1 MIFLQIAKRALK
13 NPVSRP
19 PLLSLAG
26 IALALS
32 ALATATV
39 AQEPWPARPIRIVV
53 PSGSGSGSDIF
64 ARTMAQR
71 LTERLGKQVV
81 VENRT
86 GAGNMIGYEFAAR
99 SAADGYTILSA
110 VSTLAIHPVTYR
122 KVSYDAIRDFDPISH
137 TANLPNL
144 LVTHPALPIQNLKD
158 LIALAK
164 SRPGELLY
172 ASAGHG
178 TSPHLSMELL
188 ASMAGVRF
196 VHVPY
201 KSGPP
206 GLTDLIAGQMQ
217 LMATALNY
225 LRPHVQAGRL
235 RALGVTT
242 AKRTQAMPEI
252 PALAES
258 GLPGYEAVQWY
269 SLFAPAK
276 TPRPIVERLN
286 KEVVTWLRL
295 PDVIEKMT
303 TDGNELVGSTPEE
316 LAALLRSETVKWAK
330 VAKAAGI
337 KPE

>member
-1 MIFLQIAKRALK
+1 MIFLQIAKRAHIH
-13 NPVSRP
+13 PVSRP
-19 PLLSLAG
+19 PLISLAS

-32 ALATATV
+32 TISTVTV

-64 ARTMAQR
+64 ARMLAQR
-71 LTERLGKQVV
+71 LTDRLGRQVV

-99 SAADGYTILSA
+99 SPADGYTILSA
-110 VSTLAIHPVTYR
+110 VSTLAIHPVTYK
-122 KVSYDAIRDFDPISH
+122 KVPYDAMRDFEPISH
-137 TANLPNL
+137 TANVPNL
-144 LVTHPALPIQNLKD
+144 LVVHPALPIRNLKD
-158 LIALAK
+158 LIKLAK
-164 SRPGELLY
+164 SRPGEMLY

-188 ASMAGVRF
+188 SSMAGVRF

-206 GLTDLIAGQMQ
+206 GLTDLMAGQMQ
-217 LMATALNY
+217 IMCTSLNY
-225 LRPHVQAGRL
+225 LRPHVQGGRL

-242 AKRTQAMPEI
+242 TKRTLSMPDM
-252 PALAES
+252 PTLGES
-258 GLPGYEAVQWY
+258 GLLGYEAVQWY

-303 TDGNELVGSTPEE
+303 SDGNEIVASTPEE
-316 LAALLRSETVKWAK
+316 LATLLRSETLKWAK
-330 VAKAAGI
+330 VAKSAGI

>member
-1 MIFLQIAKRALK
+1 MFMLLAFCAL
-13 NPVSRP
+13 PT
-19 PLLSLAG
+19 LAQD
-26 IALALS
+26 AY
-32 ALATATV
+32 
-39 AQEPWPARPIRIVV
+39 PNRPIRVVV

-64 ARTMAQR
+64 ARMLAQR
-71 LTERLGKQVV
+71 LTERMGKQVV

-99 SAADGYTILSA
+99 SAPDGYTILSA
-110 VSTLAIHPVTYR
+110 VSTLAIHPVTYK
-122 KVSYDAIRDFDPISH
+122 KVTYDAMRDFDPISH

-206 GLTDLIAGQMQ
+206 GLTDLMAGQVQM
-217 LMATALNY
+217 MATALNY
-225 LRPHVQAGRL
+225 LRPHVLGGRL

-242 AKRTQAMPEI
+242 AKRVRAMPET
-252 PALAES
+252 PTLAES

-276 TPRPIVERLN
+276 TPRPIVERLH
-286 KEVVTWLRL
+286 KETVTWLRL
-295 PDVIEKMT
+295 PEVVEKMT
-303 TDGNELVGSTPEE
+303 ADGNEIVGSNPEE
-316 LAALLRSETVKWAK
+316 LAAFLRAETVKWAK

>member
-1 MIFLQIAKRALK
+1 MWR
-13 NPVSRP
+13 
-19 PLLSLAG
+19 SLAAALFG
-26 IALALS
+26 ICFAVDS
-32 ALATATV
+32 Q
-39 AQEPWPARPIRIVV
+39 AQDAYPNRPIRIVV

-64 ARTMAQR
+64 ARILAQR

-99 SAADGYTILSA
+99 AAPDGYTILSA
-110 VSTLAIHPVTYR
+110 VSTLAIHPVTYK
-122 KVSYDAIRDFDPISH
+122 KVTYDALRDFDPISH

-144 LVTHPALPIQNLKD
+144 LVAHPTLPIRNLKD

-188 ASMAGVRF
+188 SSMAGVRF

-206 GLTDLIAGQMQ
+206 GLTDLIAGQVQM
-217 LMATALNY
+217 MATALNY
-225 LRPHVQAGRL
+225 LRPHVHAGRL

-242 AKRTQAMPEI
+242 AKRALAMPET
-252 PALAES
+252 PTLAES

-276 TPRPIVERLN
+276 TPRAIIERLN

-295 PDVIEKMT
+295 PEIVEKMSA
-303 TDGNELVGSTPEE
+303 DGNEVVGSSPEE
-316 LAALLRSETVKWAK
+316 LAAFLRAETVKWAK

>member
-1 MIFLQIAKRALK
+1 MIFLQSAKRAL
-13 NPVSRP
+13 NSPISRSP
-19 PLLSLAG
+19 PATLASV
-26 IALALS
+26 ALALS
-32 ALATATV
+32 ALSTTTP
-39 AQEPWPARPIRIVV
+39 AQETWPARPIRIVV

-122 KVSYDAIRDFDPISH
+122 KVPYDAMRDFDPISH

-188 ASMAGVRF
+188 ASMTGVRF

-242 AKRTQAMPEI
+242 AKRTLAMPDI

-269 SLFAPAK
+269 SNFAPAK
-276 TPRPIVERLN
+276 TPRPIIDRLN
-286 KEVVTWLRL
+286 KEIVTWLRL

-303 TDGNELVGSTPEE
+303 ADGNELVGSTPEE
-316 LAALLRSETVKWAK
+316 LSAFLRAETVKWAK